1 MRVLSFSMTTA
12 AFIDRSKTVTRR
24 MGWKTL
30 KAGTELQAAEKC
42 MGLKKG
48 ETITILGRIRVVD
61 VREERL
67 ARMVTEPEYGLKEC
81 RKEGFPQMTPS
92 EFIQF
97 FCRGHKGCYPLSM
110 VTRIE
115 FEYL

>member
-1 MRVLSFSMTTA
+1 MRILSFSMTTR
-12 AFIDRSKTVTRR
+12 AFVDRSKTVTRR

-30 KAGTELQAAEKC
+30 KPGTVLKAAEKC

-48 ETITILGRIRVVD
+48 ETITILGEIRVISI
-61 VREERL
+61 RQERL
-67 ARMVTEPEYGLKEC
+67 DRMTRDMEYGRLEC
-81 RKEGFPQMTPS
+81 LREGFSGVEPD
-92 EFIQF
+92 EFVAF
-97 FCRGHKGCYPLSM
+97 FCRGHKGCKPSSM